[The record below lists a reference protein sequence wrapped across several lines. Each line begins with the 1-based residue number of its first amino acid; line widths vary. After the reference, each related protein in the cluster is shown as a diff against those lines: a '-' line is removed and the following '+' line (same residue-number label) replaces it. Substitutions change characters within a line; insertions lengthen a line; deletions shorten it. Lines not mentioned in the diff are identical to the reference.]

1 MIYSFPKGGNFR
13 KGFYLFLC
21 SFTHRNDEIFIRTE
35 GQFAMSIE
43 RNELYVDGG
52 VGIRTVIDK
61 TEKISVRKK
70 LYYAL
75 KRSFDICGSL
85 IGIVIL
91 SIPMLIVALII
102 FLQDGGSPIYKH
114 MRIGK
119 DGKEFGLYKFR
130 SMEKEAAALE
140 DILTPEQLEQYQK
153 EFKIDDDPRITPF
166 GNFIRKTSIDELPQM
181 FNILSG
187 DMSVIGPRPIVEDE
201 VKFYGNKKNEFLSVK
216 PGLTGYWQAYA
227 RNNAGYED
235 GQRQKMEL
243 YYVHNQ
249 SLWLDVKI
257 FFKTIVSVF
266 KESGAQ

>member
-1 MIYSFPKGGNFR
+1 MMKIY
-13 KGFYLFLC
+13 
-21 SFTHRNDEIFIRTE
+21 IRTE
-35 GQFAMSIE
+35 GQFAMSME
-43 RNELYVDGG
+43 RNELYADGG
-52 VGIRTVIDK
+52 VGIRAVIDE

-91 SIPMLIVALII
+91 GIPMLIVALII

-114 MRIGK
+114 MRVGK
-119 DGKEFGLYKFR
+119 DGKKFGLYKFR

-140 DILTPEQLEQYQK
+140 DILTPQQLEQYQK

-166 GNFIRKTSIDELPQM
+166 GNFIRRTSIDELPQM
-181 FNILSG
+181 FNILKG

-201 VKFYGNKKNEFLSVK
+201 IEFYGNKKDEFLCVK

-266 KESGAQ
+266 KEDGAQ